1 MHEESN
7 FIKIKYNWIVAVLWL
22 PDCNE
27 MWKAKI
33 YDNFKAQTIQTHFLQ
48 N

>member
-33 YDNFKAQTIQTHFLQ
+33 DDDFKAQTIQTHFLQ